1 MLAQAQGGVKSNL
14 ERREVER
21 SVRAEPS
28 RSWVHFGLSAKL
40 GPSFLLSCQSL
51 EEGEKWDPRLWL
63 VKTSGSSSMIGSLRI
78 KRCAGEVWLESQ
90 HSALMENIKFV
101 QKRLF
106 FILLWW
112 VKLARYPLSRSLLNF
127 WIRGWGKL
135 LLSPL
140 AVYKPLKRSPLLW
153 TMRLGRTNF
162 QPIILRLTTAGTLEI
177 PGDSI
182 CI

>member
-1 MLAQAQGGVKSNL
+1 MFDLDVTLFWWFWDVESFEYFCNQWQMLAQAQGGVKSNL

-51 EEGEKWDPRLWL
+51 EQGEKWDPRLWL

-140 AVYKPLKRSPLLW
+140 AVYKL
-153 TMRLGRTNF
+153 
-162 QPIILRLTTAGTLEI
+162 A
-177 PGDSI
+177 SI
-182 CI
+182 YTKWEQ